1 MTRRSAPLPYL
12 LIAPSVLFLLVFFL
26 VPFVQTIG
34 LAFTV
39 DGAASAGNFRRMAD
53 DINFWPAVR
62 NTIGLGVVVVPLQV
76 ALALAMAVMIQKMGR
91 GRDLVMWIWTIPL
104 GVSDLAAGLAWLAIV
119 ANTGYFN
126 TLLFHLGVVSG
137 PTAWLTYE
145 TPLSL
150 FLAVVAAEVW
160 RATALVFVILVAGLQ
175 LVPKEYGEAAEVFGA
190 SPWQRFRRVT
200 LPLLKPSLQSALIL
214 RTVLA
219 FEVFGVAYAL
229 GGRNIPILVGESYAW
244 MNVNQNTGVAAAY
257 AAVVLAVSLAST
269 VVWLKAIRVRPEM
282 RA

>member
-1 MTRRSAPLPYL
+1 MTRRSALLPYL
-12 LIAPSVLFLLVFFL
+12 LIAPSVLFLTVLFL
-26 VPFVQTIG
+26 VPFVQTLV
-34 LAFTV
+34 LAFSE
-39 DGAASAGNFRRMAD
+39 DGVPSFGNFAKMAGD
-53 DINFWPAVR
+53 LNFWPAVR
-62 NTIGLGVVVVPLQV
+62 NTFGLVAVVVPLQV
-76 ALALAMAVMIQKMGR
+76 ALALAMAVMIQKMDR
-91 GRDLVMWIWTIPL
+91 GRDLVMWVWTIPL
-104 GVSDLAAGLAWLAIV
+104 GVSDLAAGLAWLAIM
-119 ANTGYFN
+119 ANNGYFN
-126 TLLFHLGVVSG
+126 TVLFHLGLVSG

-145 TPLSL
+145 TPWTL

-190 SPWQRFRRVT
+190 TPWQRFRRVT

-229 GGRNIPILVGESYAW
+229 GGRNIPILVGEAYAW

-257 AAVVLAVSLAST
+257 AVVILVVSLAST

-282 RA
+282 QA

>member
-1 MTRRSAPLPYL
+1 MRRSPLLPYL

-26 VPFVQTIG
+26 VPFVQTVG

-39 DGAASAGNFRRMAD
+39 EGEVSTGNFSRMAND
-53 DINFWPAVR
+53 LNFWPAVR
-62 NTIGLGVVVVPLQV
+62 NTFGLVIVVVPLQV

-104 GVSDLAAGLAWLAIV
+104 GVSDLAAGLAWLAIMS
-119 ANTGYFN
+119 NTGYFN
-126 TLLFHLGVVSG
+126 TVLFHLGVVAG

-145 TPLSL
+145 TPMGL

-190 SPWQRFRRVT
+190 SPWQRFCRVT

-229 GGRNIPILVGESYAW
+229 GGRNIPILVGEAYAW

-269 VVWLKAIRVRPEM
+269 VVWLKAIKVRPEM

>member
-1 MTRRSAPLPYL
+1 MTRRSALLPYL

-39 DGAASAGNFRRMAD
+39 DGAASTGNFSRMMA

-62 NTIGLGVVVVPLQV
+62 NTFALVVVVVPLQV
-76 ALALAMAVMIQKMGR
+76 AMALAMAVMIQKMGR

-104 GVSDLAAGLAWLAIV
+104 GVSDLAAGLAWLSIM

-126 TLLFHLGVVSG
+126 TVLFHLGVVSG

-150 FLAVVAAEVW
+150 FLAVVMAEVW

-200 LPLLKPSLQSALIL
+200 LPLLKPSLQTALIL